1 MYRYF
6 IIITG
11 VGNGSYIYYWQSK
24 ELSDERINS
33 ITAPDYSVTPFLDY
47 YGTKTRVEFSG
58 KCLKQDKVTYTHGR
72 VVNIYIIYENISD
85 YPTLENCSELHLI
98 GMKVFYFLTLD

>member
-1 MYRYF
+1 M
-6 IIITG
+6 
-11 VGNGSYIYYWQSK
+11 
-24 ELSDERINS
+24 SDERINP
-33 ITAPDYSVTPFLDY
+33 ITAPNYNVTPFLDY

-85 YPTLENCSELHLI
+85 YPTLENCWKLYLI